1 MKKMI
6 IQTITI
12 SLVVFFAFVGNVF
25 ASPTILPV
33 AVTNITGESANLEGY
48 VANGGANSIVWFEW
62 SEGASQAAPN
72 IVARQGL
79 YGGSFFRYTLR
90 DLTPG
95 VVYSYRSAVLDDG
108 VTTYSPTGSFR
119 TPVKTGTVSSQTI
132 YQNGQT
138 SGALGIVPY
147 NQTNVSSGVTTQAP
161 TQTQTQT
168 NGSANTNTN
177 TTVVIEKKN
186 TVATTTV
193 VKTDGFT
200 NNNSASVASLG
211 GGVLPSTLIGWVAL
225 LIAILI
231 MVLVA
236 VMIYEAGEKRR
247 SAEEQKKKIK
257 KDEEAGEEAEE

>member
-12 SLVVFFAFVGNVF
+12 SLFAFFAFVGNVF
-25 ASPTILPV
+25 ASSTILPV
-33 AVTNITGESANLEGY
+33 AVTNITGEGANLEGY

-79 YGGSFFRYTLR
+79 FGGSFFRYTLR

-147 NQTNVSSGVTTQAP
+147 NQTNVSNGVTTQAP
-161 TQTQTQT
+161 TQT
-168 NGSANTNTN
+168 NGNANTNTN
-177 TTVVIEKKN
+177 TTVVVEKKN

-193 VKTDGFT
+193 LKTDGFT

-211 GGVLPSTLIGWVAL
+211 GGVLPNTLIGWVAL

-247 SAEEQKKKIK
+247 MAEDQKKKIK
-257 KDEEAGEEAEE
+257 EDEEKLEE